1 MKKNLTT
8 IILLTLY
15 ILILQ
20 KATFSSTIQCS
31 KAYVQPEECFN
42 LYFML
47 NNTDNITSTI
57 ITFTFDPGKMQIGC
71 NENFNSDNSEIY
83 TFDTNTD
90 ELSTELPIILSDSLV
105 QQNFKCKLAIHPEGV
120 FTVAI
125 WGGNTAIPPGIIFSV
140 PAKLLPS
147 AQIGD
152 ILPIILPSEAN
163 PAIVERTFDEEEK
176 SIPLYCSF
184 TNIEAV
190 PIYPKMINGA
200 VYVGIPP
207 EAETDGETTE
217 GHNEGTI
224 EGTGEG
230 PLPEGTIDGETPE
243 GDNEGTI
250 EGTAEGS
257 PDNEKPST
265 SCGCGKSSSY
275 NISADYLI
283 VIVLVAMLSA
293 TKKKDT
299 KKM

>member
-1 MKKNLTT
+1 MKNFLIKL
-8 IILLTLY
+8 ILLLS
-15 ILILQ
+15 IIIIQ
-20 KATFSSTIQCS
+20 EVSFSSTIQCS
-31 KAYVQPEECFN
+31 EVYAQPEECFT
-42 LYFML
+42 LDFIL
-47 NNTDNITSTI
+47 DNTNNITSTI

-90 ELSTELPIILSDSLV
+90 ELSTELPIILSDSLI

-125 WGGNTAIPPGIIFSV
+125 WGGNTAIPPGVIFSV

-147 AQIGD
+147 AQTGD
-152 ILPIILPSEAN
+152 ILPIILPSETN
-163 PAIVERTFDEEEK
+163 PTIVERTFDEEEK
-176 SIPLYCSF
+176 SIPIYCSF

-200 VYVGIPP
+200 VYVGILP

-217 GHNEGTI
+217 GDNEGAI
-224 EGTGEG
+224 EGTG
-230 PLPEGTIDGETPE
+230 
-243 GDNEGTI
+243 
-250 EGTAEGS
+250 EGS

-283 VIVLVAMLSA
+283 IIVLVAMLSA